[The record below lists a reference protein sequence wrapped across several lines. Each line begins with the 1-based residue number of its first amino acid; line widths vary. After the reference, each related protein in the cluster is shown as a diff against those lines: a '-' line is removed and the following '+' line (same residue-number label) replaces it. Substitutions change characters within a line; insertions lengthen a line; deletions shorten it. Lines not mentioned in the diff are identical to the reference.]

1 MTAAKTPGVRPRVLV
16 VDDDRGMRENLSEL
30 LASAGY
36 DVVTASNTND
46 ALTVIASGDVDL
58 LLTDLRMPG
67 PNGLELIRSA
77 RQRRPDLRAILMTAF
92 GNGFTEVEVVRRGGI
107 GYLQK
112 PFEADEVT
120 GLVDRIL
127 SLDGE

>member
-1 MTAAKTPGVRPRVLV
+1 MSPGKTSEAKHRVLV

-30 LASAGY
+30 LGSAGY
-36 DVVTASNTND
+36 DVVTASNTD
-46 ALTVIASGDVDL
+46 EALKVITTGDVDL

-92 GNGFTEVEVVRRGGI
+92 GNGSTEVEVVRRGGI
-107 GYLQK
+107 GYLHK
-112 PFEADEVT
+112 PFEADEIT

-127 SLDGE
+127 SLEGE

>member
-1 MTAAKTPGVRPRVLV
+1 MTAAKTPETKHRVLV
-16 VDDDRGMRENLSEL
+16 VDDDRGMRESLSEL
-30 LASAGY
+30 LAATGY
-36 DVVTASNTND
+36 DVVTASNTD
-46 ALTVIASGDVDL
+46 EALKVIASGDVDL

-77 RQRRPDLRAILMTAF
+77 RQWRPDLRAILMTAF
-92 GNGFTEVEVVRRGGI
+92 GNGFTEVEVVRRGGV

-120 GLVDRIL
+120 GLVGRIL
-127 SLDGE
+127 TLEGA